1 MTNERLHYRTIA
13 LSRMTNSLITISN
26 PRSPIAEAYRT
37 LRTNLEFSNLDK
49 TLRALL
55 VTSAGAEEGK
65 STTLANLAVT
75 IAQSG
80 KRVIL
85 VDADLRRPTQH
96 QIFTLKNNPGLTD
109 MVRDDAMLAQPPL
122 QDSGVAN
129 LQILTSGQLPPNP
142 AEILG
147 SKRMSEILTA
157 LLEHADIVLFDAP
170 PLLAVTD
177 AAVLASKVDGVL
189 LVVSAGKTKRES
201 AKKAQAQLEKI
212 NARIIGVVVNNVQV
226 EKGAQYYY
234 AENL

>member
-1 MTNERLHYRTIA
+1 MTDT
-13 LSRMTNSLITISN
+13 LITISN
-26 PRSPIAEAYRT
+26 PRSPIAEAFRA

-49 TLRALL
+49 SLRAIL

-96 QIFTLKNNPGLTD
+96 QIFDLKNNAGLTD
-109 MVRDDAMLAQPPL
+109 MVRDEALMTNPPM
-122 QDSGVAN
+122 QETAVPN
-129 LQILTSGQLPPNP
+129 LYVLTSGQLPPNP

-147 SKRMSEILTA
+147 SQRMTQILAA
-157 LLEHADIVLFDAP
+157 LLERADMLLLDAP

-177 AAVLASKVDGVL
+177 AAVLSSKVDGVL
-189 LVVSAGKTKRES
+189 LVVSAGKTKREN
-201 AKKAQAQLEKI
+201 ARKAQAQLEKI
-212 NARIIGVVVNNVQV
+212 NARVIGAVLNNVKA
-226 EKGAQYYY
+226 EAGASYYY
-234 AENL
+234 ADGNQ

>member
-1 MTNERLHYRTIA
+1 MTNP
-13 LSRMTNSLITISN
+13 LITISN
-26 PRSPIAEAYRT
+26 PRSPIAEAYRA

-49 TLRALL
+49 SLRALL

-96 QIFTLKNNPGLTD
+96 QIFELKNNAGLTD
-109 MVRDDAMLAQPPL
+109 MARDDALLAAPPL
-122 QDSGVAN
+122 QDSGVPN

-147 SKRMSEILTA
+147 SKRMSDILAA
-157 LLEHADIVLFDAP
+157 LLERADLILFDAP
-170 PLLAVTD
+170 PVLAVTD
-177 AAVLASKVDGVL
+177 AVVLSAKMDGVL
-189 LVVSAGKTKRES
+189 LVVSAGKTKREN
-201 AKKAQAQLEKI
+201 AKKARAQLEKI
-212 NARIIGVVVNNVQV
+212 NARILGAVVNNVKA
-226 EKGAQYYY
+226 EKGASYYY
-234 AENL
+234 AESN

>member
-1 MTNERLHYRTIA
+1 MPNT
-13 LSRMTNSLITISN
+13 LITISN

-49 TLRALL
+49 SLRTLL
-55 VTSAGAEEGK
+55 VTSASAEEGK

-80 KRVIL
+80 KRVVL

-96 QIFTLKNNPGLTD
+96 QIFGLKNNAGLSD
-109 MVRDDAMLAQPPL
+109 MVRDDAMLTQPPL
-122 QDSGVAN
+122 QESGVQN
-129 LQILTSGQLPPNP
+129 LKVLTSGQLPPNP

-147 SKRMSEILTA
+147 SKRMSEILAA
-157 LLEHADIVLFDAP
+157 LLEHADMLLFDAP

-177 AAVLASKVDGVL
+177 AAVLSSKVDGVL

-201 AKKAQAQLEKI
+201 AKKAQLQLEKI
-212 NARIIGVVVNNVQV
+212 NARILGAVVNNVKA

-234 AENL
+234 AEQSG

>member
-1 MTNERLHYRTIA
+1 MTNP
-13 LSRMTNSLITISN
+13 LITISN
-26 PRSPIAEAYRT
+26 PRSPIAEAYRA

-49 TLRALL
+49 SLRALL

-96 QIFTLKNNPGLTD
+96 QIFGLANNAGLTD
-109 MVRDDAMLAQPPL
+109 MARDDALLAAPPL
-122 QDSGVAN
+122 QDSGVSN

-147 SKRMSEILTA
+147 SKRMSDILAA
-157 LLEHADIVLFDAP
+157 LLERADLILFDAP
-170 PLLAVTD
+170 PVLAVTD
-177 AAVLASKVDGVL
+177 AVVLSAKMDGVL
-189 LVVSAGKTKRES
+189 LVVSAGKTKREN
-201 AKKAQAQLEKI
+201 AKKARAQLEKI
-212 NARIIGVVVNNVQV
+212 NARILGAVVNNVKA
-226 EKGAQYYY
+226 EKGASYYY
-234 AENL
+234 AENN

>member
-1 MTNERLHYRTIA
+1 MTNP
-13 LSRMTNSLITISN
+13 LITISN
-26 PRSPIAEAYRT
+26 PRSPIAEAYRA

-49 TLRALL
+49 SLRALL

-96 QIFTLKNNPGLTD
+96 QIFELKNNVGLTD
-109 MVRDDAMLAQPPL
+109 MARDDALLAAPPL
-122 QDSGVAN
+122 QDSGVPN

-147 SKRMSEILTA
+147 SKRMSDILAA
-157 LLEHADIVLFDAP
+157 LLERADLILFDAP
-170 PLLAVTD
+170 PVLAVTD
-177 AAVLASKVDGVL
+177 AVVLSAKMDGVL

-201 AKKAQAQLEKI
+201 AKKARAQLEKI
-212 NARIIGVVVNNVQV
+212 NARILGAVVNNVKA
-226 EKGAQYYY
+226 EKGASYYY
-234 AENL
+234 AESN

>member
-1 MTNERLHYRTIA
+1 MTNP
-13 LSRMTNSLITISN
+13 LITISN
-26 PRSPIAEAYRT
+26 PRSPIAEAYRA

-49 TLRALL
+49 SLRALL

-96 QIFTLKNNPGLTD
+96 QIFELKNNVGLTD
-109 MVRDDAMLAQPPL
+109 MARDDALLAAPPL
-122 QDSGVAN
+122 QDSGVPN

-147 SKRMSEILTA
+147 SKRMSDILAA
-157 LLEHADIVLFDAP
+157 LLERADLILFDAP
-170 PLLAVTD
+170 PVLAVTD
-177 AAVLASKVDGVL
+177 AVVLSAKMDGVL
-189 LVVSAGKTKRES
+189 LVVSAGKTKREN
-201 AKKAQAQLEKI
+201 AKKARAQLEKI
-212 NARIIGVVVNNVQV
+212 NARILGAVVNNVKA
-226 EKGAQYYY
+226 EKGASYYY
-234 AENL
+234 AESN